1 MTAFWSR
8 FRPFQ
13 SRERR
18 REAAERIS
26 LEDALKHLYDCE
38 RAGRPCTLESL
49 AGVLESSRDSTARLL
64 TSLEGLG
71 FVRPEGEAFGLTDE
85 GRRSAVRVLRSHR
98 LWEHYL
104 AHRTGAEP
112 ASWHPSADRMEH
124 RLTEEETEELDLRLG
139 RPLFDP
145 HGDPI
150 PTREGDL
157 PPPAGTP
164 LTRLDAGRSAE
175 VIHVED
181 EPPEIFE
188 TLVAQGFAPGSGV
201 QVLEADADVLRLRIA
216 GREQVLNT
224 VAAANVTVEP
234 FPAGV
239 SAGEPVRTLAAAE
252 LGEAVTVSRISPT
265 CQGPNRRRLLDL
277 GVVPGTT
284 ITPELSSSGGDP
296 VAYRIR
302 GALIAFR
309 RDQAASIEIE
319 PGSTGSPG
327 EPEIVRR

>member
-1 MTAFWSR
+1 MTSFWSR

-38 RAGRPCTLESL
+38 RADRACTLESL
-49 AGVLESSRDSTARLL
+49 AGALESSRDSTARLL
-64 TSLEGLG
+64 TSLKGLDL
-71 FVRPEGEAFGLTDE
+71 VRPEGEAFGLTE
-85 GRRSAVRVLRSHR
+85 KGRRSAVRVLRTHR

-145 HGDPI
+145 
-150 PTREGDL
+150 EGEL
-157 PPPAGTP
+157 PPPRGTP
-164 LTRLDAGRSAE
+164 LTRLEAGRSAE
-175 VIHVED
+175 VIHIED
-181 EPPEIFE
+181 EPPEIFD

-201 QVLEADADVLRLRIA
+201 QVLQADAEVLRLRIA
-216 GREQVLNT
+216 GREQVLDT

-234 FPAGV
+234 LPAGV
-239 SAGEPVRTLAAAE
+239 AAGEPVRTLADAE

-284 ITPELSSSGGDP
+284 ISPELSSSGGDP

-319 PGSTGSPG
+319 ADWTGSPG
-327 EPEIVRR
+327 EPEIVQ

>member
-1 MTAFWSR
+1 MTAFWSG

-38 RAGRPCTLESL
+38 RAGRSCTLESL
-49 AGVLESSRDSTARLL
+49 AGALESSRDSAARLL
-64 TSLEGLG
+64 TSLEGLDL
-71 FVRPEGEAFGLTDE
+71 VRSEGEALDLTEE
-85 GRRSAVRVLRSHR
+85 GRRSAVRVLRTHR

-112 ASWHPSADRMEH
+112 ASWHRSADRMEH
-124 RLTEEETEELDLRLG
+124 RLTPEETEELDLRLG

-150 PTREGDL
+150 PTREGEL

-164 LTRLDAGRSAE
+164 LTQLEAGRSAE

-188 TLVAQGFAPGSGV
+188 ALVAQGFAPGSGV
-201 QVLEADADVLRLRIA
+201 QVLETDAGRLRLRIA
-216 GREQVLNT
+216 GRERVLDRVT
-224 VAAANVTVEP
+224 AGNVTVEP
-234 FPAGV
+234 LPPGV
-239 SAGEPVRTLAAAE
+239 AAGEPVGTLADAE

-284 ITPELSSSGGDP
+284 ISPELSSSGGDP

-302 GALIAFR
+302 GALIALR

-319 PGSTGSPG
+319 TGSTGSTG
-327 EPEIVRR
+327 VR